1 MASGGWSN
9 IFLQMIAGM
18 PPLPVIGEAW
28 LEGWWTQIELEKFS
42 WGLAVKT
49 NPKRDETGLGSA
61 IGGAV
66 AAAGGAVAGNVAG
79 LGGEAGIAAAAT
91 AAAIAAAALAKGDKP
106 EMEPGVLKMWKRFD
120 IASSR
125 IHTVIDNDMP
135 VISALITVVHV
146 KADGITSHQPGFTL
160 LATDG
165 YLEKVDVSMER
176 GDKGVEVVEEFDM
189 HYKSIIITYSKKL
202 GANNVPMAP
211 FIYIAAS
218 EAKK

>member
-1 MASGGWSN
+1 MASGGGWSN

-18 PPLPVIGEAW
+18 PPLPVVGEAW
-28 LEGWWTQIELEKFS
+28 LDGWWTQIELEKFS
-42 WGLAVKT
+42 WSMSVKT
-49 NPKRDETGLGSA
+49 NAKRDATG
-61 IGGAV
+61 IGTAVAGAA

-79 LGGEAGIAAAAT
+79 LGGAVGIAAAAT

-106 EMEPGVLKMWKRFD
+106 EIEPGVLRMWKRFD

-125 IHTVIDNDMP
+125 LHTVIDNNMP
-135 VISALITVVHV
+135 VVSALITVIHI
-146 KADGITSHQPGFTL
+146 KPQGATLHQPGFTL

-165 YLEKVDVSMER
+165 FLEKVDVTMER

-189 HYKSIIITYSKKL
+189 HYKSIVITYSKRL

-211 FIYIAAS
+211 FIYVS
-218 EAKK
+218 PSDPE